1 MKGKGGTKQLLH
13 PRCFFDWLGDQIRG
27 KDATQVI
34 VISSWILQLSVIK
47 FLAQVLDS
55 QSFQANE
62 GPWQFHDSLETNGSQ
77 GLRGFGDLTAEEQ
90 AEVEQ
95 MLAEHIASVAQ
106 ARAPVAA
113 GPAVGALQGGPQGGP
128 QGSPQGGPQV
138 PPPLGP
144 VHIISSDSEGDA
156 DDQPL
161 AKAPRLQTEK
171 TSSNEK
177 EGLPAAT
184 SPPGRKMPNML
195 EGVKIPEGPER
206 TGDECS
212 VSTFLAYKDNVDS
225 INCQHHM
232 DNLIGCRCVWT
243 PLFTL
248 SASPVDTYSAISVPR
263 LTLQYW
269 ALEVHPSIKQGL
281 GAGLGTAKLCSLC
294 RRPIPHG
301 FLESADV
308 LSKVNQQTR
317 LSLGYSCNALLNR
330 RVRS

>member
-1 MKGKGGTKQLLH
+1 M
-13 PRCFFDWLGDQIRG
+13 
-27 KDATQVI
+27 
-34 VISSWILQLSVIK
+34 ISSWILQLSLIK

-77 GLRGFGDLTAEEQ
+77 GLRGFGDLAAEEQ

-95 MLAEHIASVAQ
+95 LLAEHIASVAQ
-106 ARAPVAA
+106 ARAPVA

-128 QGSPQGGPQV
+128 QGGLQV

-156 DDQPL
+156 DDQPS

-212 VSTFLAYKDNVDS
+212 VSTVLAQKDDVDTLY
-225 INCQHHM
+225 CQHHM
-232 DNLIGCRCVWT
+232 DNLIVCRCVWT

-248 SASPVDTYSAISVPR
+248 SASPVDTYSAISAPR
-263 LTLQYW
+263 
-269 ALEVHPSIKQGL
+269 
-281 GAGLGTAKLCSLC
+281 
-294 RRPIPHG
+294 
-301 FLESADV
+301 
-308 LSKVNQQTR
+308 
-317 LSLGYSCNALLNR
+317 
-330 RVRS
+330 